1 MLFEDIKPFIE
12 PMLLNISEVLQ
23 RSPKGNSMGDAIL
36 DIIVKIINLTC

>member
-12 PMLLNISEVLQ
+12 SMLLNISEVSR
-23 RSPKGNSMGDAIL
+23 RSPKGKSIGDAIL